1 MKKFLFIFCF
11 LLCQFVLGQNDS
23 TLVSI
28 PKLGL
33 ISADKLNIVYRGILN
48 PISIAVPNA
57 KSYTVSGLGL
67 RQENGNYYIAPGA
80 GNEIVVTLE
89 IILEDDSKVVEEHV
103 FKIKT
108 LKRYITRINDRNCVN
123 CIVLM
128 SKEELKDAEI
138 TFYLEDFIFELPLLN
153 KATSFEV
160 FVFNK
165 RIKNINKFK
174 KLYQIKGD
182 KITDELYIELIK
194 LKKGTE
200 ILIKNIEFDYFKKA
214 REQNINI
221 ASPGVIHIKIT
232 D

>member
-1 MKKFLFIFCF
+1 MKKFLFILSF
-11 LLCQFVLGQNDS
+11 LLCQFVLAQNDS
-23 TLVSI
+23 TLVSK

-57 KSYTVSGLGL
+57 KSFTVSGKGMRLEDGK
-67 RQENGNYYIAPGA
+67 YYIAPGA
-80 GNEIVVTLE
+80 GNEMVVTLE

-103 FKIKT
+103 LKIKT
-108 LKRYITRINDRNCVN
+108 LKRYIARITDRNCVN

-128 SKEELKDAEI
+128 TKEELKDAKI
-138 TFYLEDFIFELPLLN
+138 TFYFEDFLIELPPN
-153 KATSFEV
+153 KATSFDV

-174 KLYQIKGD
+174 KLYQVKGD
-182 KITDELYIELIK
+182 KITDELYNELIK

-200 ILIKNIEFDYFKKA
+200 ILIQNIEFDHFKNA
-214 REQNINI
+214 REQNISFAPI
-221 ASPGVIHIKIT
+221 GVIHIKIT